1 MGLKLIRSEASREG
15 FLKKKKKTQMI
26 QSSFLLFEEQY
37 LLTESSLTFA
47 E

>member
-1 MGLKLIRSEASREG
+1 MGLKLITSEASREG
-15 FLKKKKKTQMI
+15 FFKNKKKQMI